1 VLSPAIHSKTVPD
14 TYGNAA
20 FADRCIARNEGL
32 DLTLAR
38 HPPITICE
46 LLGNDTHSSHA
57 HGISRTFFQ
66 TGFLLSVM
74 NKYGLKLTVGY
85 VTTGLMIVTVGL
97 VTGSGVSAAVAA
109 CAGLL
114 TLGSVV
120 GTMTTTTLKDLRR
133 QTTALAQGN
142 LDQSL
147 TSHRADEFGDL
158 YRAVDELRQ
167 SLQKRIAEAEAAQ
180 RRAETLAAQY
190 TQVAQQYAQT
200 MQAAAQGDLTQR
212 IAVHEE
218 LDAMTTIGRGF
229 NRTMED
235 LEAAVA
241 GVRRFADVF
250 EEDIARVGT
259 VTTASK
265 ESICAVREVSDEI
278 NQTSRAQKKELQ
290 KAADEMRELSSGT
303 EEIAATALQ
312 LADTTEKAARTGIQA
327 RDQASEAADVMQT
340 IQEDA
345 GRAVDHI
352 KSLSSTTAEMT
363 NIVGMIQDIAQQTN
377 MLALNASIE
386 AARAG
391 ADSTSKTRGLGF
403 GVVADEVKSLA
414 EKTQD
419 HADQIADMIAELREK
434 TQRATST
441 IESTSQ
447 QVEMGTDTVR
457 DAIGRMEAIVES
469 VTDIET
475 AVSGISHATDDQARA
490 TENTNTTI
498 ERVVSTSTDTV
509 GRAVDV
515 SEAVERQVA
524 AFDEITGSVQRF
536 ENTVEEM
543 VDHLRTFTV
552 STTDEAVHPSTPERS
567 ALQMT
572 GRISNGG
579 FAHAN
584 ETGDEMSASDA
595 SPELH
600 PRS

>member
-1 VLSPAIHSKTVPD
+1 
-14 TYGNAA
+14 
-20 FADRCIARNEGL
+20 
-32 DLTLAR
+32 
-38 HPPITICE
+38 
-46 LLGNDTHSSHA
+46 
-57 HGISRTFFQ
+57 
-66 TGFLLSVM
+66 
-74 NKYGLKLTVGY
+74 
-85 VTTGLMIVTVGL
+85 MIVTVGL
-97 VTGSGVSAAVAA
+97 VTGSGLSAAVAA

-114 TLGSVV
+114 TLGSIV
-120 GTMTTTTLKDLRR
+120 GTMTTTTLTDLKR
-133 QTTALAQGN
+133 QTTALTEGN

-147 TSHRADEFGDL
+147 TSHRTDEFGDL
-158 YRAVDELRQ
+158 YRAVDELRK
-167 SLQKRIAEAEAAQ
+167 SLQERIAEAEAAQ

-200 MQAAAQGDLTQR
+200 MQAAAQGDLTRR
-212 IAVHEE
+212 IAVDEE

-229 NRTMED
+229 NQTMED

-250 EEDIARVGT
+250 EEDITRVGT

-265 ESICAVREVSDEI
+265 EAIRGMRTVSDEI
-278 NQTSRAQKKELQ
+278 DQTSRAQKEELQ

-303 EEIAATALQ
+303 EEIATTAFQ
-312 LADTTEKAARTGIQA
+312 LADMTEEAASTGIQA
-327 RDQASEAADVMQT
+327 RDQASEAANVMQT

-363 NIVGMIQDIAQQTN
+363 DIVGMIQDIAEQTN

-419 HADQIADMIAELREK
+419 HADQIADMIAELRDK
-434 TQRATST
+434 TQQATST

-447 QVEMGTDTVR
+447 RVEAGTDTVR
-457 DAIGRMEAIVES
+457 EAIGRMEAIVES
-469 VTDIET
+469 VTEIET
-475 AVSGISHATDDQARA
+475 AVSGISQATDDQARA

-498 ERVVSTSTDTV
+498 ERVVSTSTETV
-509 GRAVDV
+509 GHAVDV
-515 SEAVERQVA
+515 SDAVDRQVA
-524 AFDEITGSVQRF
+524 AFDEITGSIQRF
-536 ENTVEEM
+536 EDTVEEM

-552 STTDEAVHPSTPERS
+552 DTPNEAVQPPASDGALLNASGGISTESP
-567 ALQMT
+567 
-572 GRISNGG
+572 
-579 FAHAN
+579 AHAN
-584 ETGDEMSASDA
+584 GKGDGMSTSDA
-595 SPELH
+595 PPELS
-600 PRS
+600 PPS